1 MVALLVRAHRKA
13 LPSPAPLEGVLDA
26 DDPDRLQRLA
36 ACLRVAEQLERG
48 RAGGIREVR
57 MEAPDGTARL
67 LVRAEGDPAVA
78 LWSAALEAPAFER
91 AFGRRLELAV
101 DA

>member
-1 MVALLVRAHRKA
+1 M
-13 LPSPAPLEGVLDA
+13 
-26 DDPDRLQRLA
+26 RLA

-48 RAGGIREVR
+48 RAGGIRDLR
-57 MEAPDGTARL
+57 LEAPDGTVRL
-67 LVRAEGDPAVA
+67 AVRAEGDPAVA